1 MLSYSEAP
9 ERGSRMSARPR
20 SRKAPPARSPGSPNA
35 GRTPRRSLGWL
46 IELVRHAWQRRA
58 ETAPSLAAARIEP
71 AGESAE
77 PEAIP
82 LLVQQCTELRAR
94 LVVHDPA
101 IQVVRH
107 LFAVHDE
114 LRANGWTGV
123 EALPAKIIGRAL
135 TETEIMSAEE
145 PSHVLDTIL
154 LELRRIKEAAEARAE
169 IEAHDREWETMQV
182 PEVMDS
188 DFGEFELAERSWA
201 GTVPNGLELPTRSA

>member
-1 MLSYSEAP
+1 
-9 ERGSRMSARPR
+9 MSARPR
-20 SRKAPPARSPGSPNA
+20 SRKAPHARRPAARNA
-35 GRTPRRSLGWL
+35 GRPAHRGSLRWL
-46 IELVRHAWQRRA
+46 IELVRQAWRRGRG
-58 ETAPSLAAARIEP
+58 TAPAVASARIEP
-71 AGESAE
+71 ACESAGSE
-77 PEAIP
+77 VIP

-94 LVVHDPA
+94 LVVQDPGT
-101 IQVVRH
+101 QVVRN

-123 EALPAKIIGRAL
+123 EALPAKIIARAL

-154 LELRRIKEAAEARAE
+154 LELRRIKEAAEARVE

>member
-1 MLSYSEAP
+1 
-9 ERGSRMSARPR
+9 MSARPR
-20 SRKAPPARSPGSPNA
+20 PRKAPHARGPVSRKAARPARPGSL
-35 GRTPRRSLGWL
+35 RWL
-46 IELVRHAWQRRA
+46 IELVRHAWRKRRG
-58 ETAPSLAAARIEP
+58 TAPAVASARIEP
-71 AGESAE
+71 ACESSDNE
-77 PEAIP
+77 VIP

-94 LVVHDPA
+94 LVVQDPGT
-101 IQVVRH
+101 QVVRN

-114 LRANGWTGV
+114 LRANGWAGV
-123 EALPAKIIGRAL
+123 EALPAKIVGRAL
-135 TETEIMSAEE
+135 TETEIMNAEE

-201 GTVPNGLELPTRSA
+201 GTVPSGLLPTRSA